1 MIPFDF
7 NLWSLFRSATLSGG
21 PEIYGRS
28 GLDYLFSGSDTQSE
42 EKELKQEDETEERPP
57 TSGDWQL
64 FDRVRSQDIRLL
76 KLFNVGTI
84 VDLMLEKKKV
94 KFGVK

>member
-1 MIPFDF
+1 
-7 NLWSLFRSATLSGG
+7 LSGG

-28 GLDYLFSGSDTQSE
+28 SLDYFFPSGGIDPELGGEEEEILSEVQSG
-42 EKELKQEDETEERPP
+42 Q
-57 TSGDWQL
+57 SQSDWQL

-76 KLFNVGTI
+76 KTFQVETI
-84 VDLMLEKKKV
+84 VDLMVEKKKV

>member
-1 MIPFDF
+1 MHFLYIF
-7 NLWSLFRSATLSGG
+7 SSATLSGG

-28 GLDYLFSGSDTQSE
+28 SFDYFFSGGGVDWKQYCDEGDDEIIVPETQS
-42 EKELKQEDETEERPP
+42 
-57 TSGDWQL
+57 DWQL

-76 KLFNVGTI
+76 KAFQVQTI
-84 VDLMLEKKKV
+84 VDLMVEKKKV

>member
-1 MIPFDF
+1 M
-7 NLWSLFRSATLSGG
+7 SGG

-28 GLDYLFSGSDTQSE
+28 SFDYFFSGGTDAKPYNDPEPVDDEIVVPETQS
-42 EKELKQEDETEERPP
+42 
-57 TSGDWQL
+57 DWQL

-76 KLFNVGTI
+76 KSFQVQTI
-84 VDLMLEKKKV
+84 VDLMVEKKKV

>member
-1 MIPFDF
+1 MLFLLFF
-7 NLWSLFRSATLSGG
+7 NRSATLSGG

-28 GLDYLFSGSDTQSE
+28 SLDYFFSSGADYKIVSEPDPADEDIVTPETQS
-42 EKELKQEDETEERPP
+42 
-57 TSGDWQL
+57 DWQL

-76 KLFNVGTI
+76 KTFQVKTI
-84 VDLMLEKKKV
+84 VDLMVEKKKV